1 MTSINIRQKGA
12 NAERDL
18 AIELNAIVN
27 LVLKERGYPMPA
39 KPIIQRNQN
48 QSAVG
53 GSDLTFPIPIA
64 LEVKRQ
70 EQLSI
75 NTWWKQCEVAAKE
88 FGGVPILIY
97 RQSRKPWTVV
107 MNVDVPVG
115 TRGAHLAGV
124 RATISFDDFKAW
136 FRYSLIAALNDG
148 TWVPV
153 A

>member
-27 LVLKERGYPMPA
+27 LVLKERGFPMPA

-75 NTWWKQCEVAAKE
+75 NTWWKQCEVAAQE
-88 FGGVPILIY
+88 FGGVPVLIY

-107 MNVDVPVG
+107 MYVDIPVG
-115 TRGAHLAGV
+115 SAAHLTKV
-124 RATISFDDFKAW
+124 RATLSFEDFKAW
-136 FRYSLIAALNDG
+136 LRVSLTTALNNG

>member
-1 MTSINIRQKGA
+1 MTNINIRQKGA

-18 AIELNAIVN
+18 AIDLNLIVN
-27 LVLKERGYPMPA
+27 KVLAGHGLPMPA

-70 EQLSI
+70 EALSI
-75 NTWWKQCEVAAKE
+75 NTWWRQTEVAARE
-88 FGGVPILIY
+88 FGGTPILIY

-107 MNVDVPVG
+107 MYVDMPLFAGV
-115 TRGAHLAGV
+115 HLHRV
-124 RATISFDDFKAW
+124 RATLSWEDFKVW
-136 FRYSLIAALNDG
+136 FEQRLALALRNG
-148 TWVPV
+148 EWNPV
-153 A
+153 

>member
-1 MTSINIRQKGA
+1 MSSINIRQKGA

-18 AIELNAIVN
+18 AIEFNMIVN
-27 LVLKERGYPMPA
+27 NVLSEKGYSLPL
-39 KPIIQRNQN
+39 KPIVQRNQN

-70 EQLSI
+70 EALSV

-88 FGGVPILIY
+88 FGGEPVLIY
-97 RQSRKPWTVV
+97 KQSRKPWTVV
-107 MNVDVPVG
+107 MYVSLPVG
-115 TRGAHLAGV
+115 NRGAHLTKV
-124 RATISFDDFKAW
+124 RATLSFDDFKLW
-136 FRYSLIAALNDG
+136 LRHSLVAALNDG

-153 A
+153 Q